1 MNRILPA
8 LALAAVLAASLRA
21 QDPTPTSAEAALAA
35 PAETGTVQITTE
47 SEQQV
52 EVWIDGRRIGLTPLK
67 GKVPAGERLI
77 TAGGE
82 GLQPAIQR
90 VTIMPGDSQRIS
102 LRTQPL
108 VESSLG
114 EVQASLIAEI
124 ERDPRN
130 AHLHLL
136 RALTSTDPDVVLN
149 SLAQAE
155 KLATGSPTAAMV
167 KANWMLRDKKGTE
180 AVAALAPALEKAP
193 RYAALHR
200 TRAKALAVAGRD
212 DEAMASADQAVQLDP
227 RDWQNLYVRGIV
239 RREKGDIAGAREDLQ
254 NALSLSPANAMVK
267 KALDGL
273 NAAPRP

>member
-1 MNRILPA
+1 
-8 LALAAVLAASLRA
+8 
-21 QDPTPTSAEAALAA
+21 
-35 PAETGTVQITTE
+35 
-47 SEQQV
+47 
-52 EVWIDGRRIGLTPLK
+52 
-67 GKVPAGERLI
+67 
-77 TAGGE
+77 
-82 GLQPAIQR
+82 
-90 VTIMPGDSQRIS
+90 
-102 LRTQPL
+102 
-108 VESSLG
+108 
-114 EVQASLIAEI
+114 
-124 ERDPRN
+124 
-130 AHLHLL
+130 
-136 RALTSTDPDVVLN
+136 
-149 SLAQAE
+149 
-155 KLATGSPTAAMV
+155 
-167 KANWMLRDKKGTE
+167 MLRDKKGTE